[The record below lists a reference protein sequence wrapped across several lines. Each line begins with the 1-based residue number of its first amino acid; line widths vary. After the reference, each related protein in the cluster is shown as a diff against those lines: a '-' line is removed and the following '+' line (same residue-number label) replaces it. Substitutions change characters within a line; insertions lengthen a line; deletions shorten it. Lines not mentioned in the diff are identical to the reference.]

1 MTSSYESV
9 MARKNEIMKKS
20 LLMDFGQFERGKLAF
35 DYEGMM
41 SRFGYGLDQVR
52 AIQAATHVGNTPL
65 VELHNL
71 TKTARALSP
80 KGKGARI
87 LMKDEAANPSGSF
100 KDRRASLS
108 CHFAASNG
116 FRGVAA
122 ATSGN
127 YGAALVS
134 QANMYNL
141 KTIIAQEVFD
151 SRDRGQP
158 EIVEKTRKCEAY
170 GAEVIQTSVGPEL
183 FYYLLCVLEETGFF
197 NASLYTPLSIAGIET
212 IGWEIAE
219 QCRSI
224 HGKLPAA
231 VVVTHAGG
239 GNVTGTARGLEKAG
253 AGAVPIIG
261 ASVNLEGLHM
271 ASDRDFNLKSFTTG
285 HTGFGVP
292 FATWPDRSD
301 VPRNAARPLRYLDR
315 YVTVKQGEV
324 FYITEALAQLDGFE
338 RGPAGNTALTAA
350 FALAREFD
358 EDDILVVQETEY
370 TGAGKHH
377 YAQIAFAKENG
388 IRVETGNPDDEKPG
402 ESIIIPAHPGRIRAR
417 EADLDSM
424 RASLIKNALKNRN
437 LSPSDLTGED
447 MEFLAAE
454 TGRDVDFVVEVLG
467 HLLAEEIIGG

>member
-1 MTSSYESV
+1 MSSSYERV
-9 MARKNEIMKKS
+9 MARRNEIMKKS
-20 LLMDFGQFERGKLAF
+20 LLMDFEQFERGALAF

-41 SRFGYGLDQVR
+41 SQFGYDLDRVR

-71 TKTARALSP
+71 TRTARALAP
-80 KGKGARI
+80 RGKGARI

-108 CHFAASNG
+108 CHFASSKG
-116 FRGVAA
+116 FKGVAA

-197 NASLYTPLSIAGIET
+197 NASLYTPLSISGIET

-219 QCRSI
+219 QCRSQY
-224 HGKLPAA
+224 GGLPAA

-239 GNVTGTARGLEKAG
+239 GNVTGTARGLEKAR
-253 AGAVPIIG
+253 AGDVPIIG

-301 VPRNAARPLRYLDR
+301 VPRNAARPLRYMDR
-315 YVTVKQGEV
+315 YVTVNQGEV

-358 EDDILVVQETEY
+358 EDEILVVQETEY

-377 YAQIAFAKENG
+377 YAQIAFARENG
-388 IRVETGNPDDEKPG
+388 VRVETGNPEEEKAG
-402 ESIIIPAHPGRIRAR
+402 ESIIIPDHPDRIRAR
-417 EADLDSM
+417 EMDMDSM
-424 RASLIKNALKNRN
+424 RASLIRNALNNRN
-437 LSPSDLTGED
+437 LRPSDLTD
-447 MEFLAAE
+447 ADLEFLAAE
-454 TGRDVDFVVEVLG
+454 TGRDGPFV
-467 HLLAEEIIGG
+467 EEALRAL

>member
-1 MTSSYESV
+1 
-9 MARKNEIMKKS
+9 
-20 LLMDFGQFERGKLAF
+20 
-35 DYEGMM
+35 
-41 SRFGYGLDQVR
+41 
-52 AIQAATHVGNTPL
+52 
-65 VELHNL
+65 
-71 TKTARALSP
+71 
-80 KGKGARI
+80 
-87 LMKDEAANPSGSF
+87 
-100 KDRRASLS
+100 
-108 CHFAASNG
+108 
-116 FRGVAA
+116 
-122 ATSGN
+122 
-127 YGAALVS
+127 
-134 QANMYNL
+134 
-141 KTIIAQEVFD
+141 
-151 SRDRGQP
+151 
-158 EIVEKTRKCEAY
+158 
-170 GAEVIQTSVGPEL
+170 
-183 FYYLLCVLEETGFF
+183 
-197 NASLYTPLSIAGIET
+197 
-212 IGWEIAE
+212 
-219 QCRSI
+219 
-224 HGKLPAA
+224 

-315 YVTVKQGEV
+315 YVTVNQGEV